1 MPERKNNF
9 NGENNNFNEELN
21 AFLRNLS
28 NESNREL
35 IRRESLRKFSKASVL
50 KKFIQEWINED
61 KIKENET
68 ISDLLSICEVEESVP
83 PKTITL
89 SEWEKLKNQIN
100 IIKNQIHWFQ
110 NGIISKNLSIKELLD
125 QLESIIKEEKDF
137 LSNSRNNLNE

>member
-1 MPERKNNF
+1 MPERTNNF

-35 IRRESLRKFSKASVL
+35 IRRESLRKLSKASVL
-50 KKFIQEWINED
+50 RKIIQEWIDEG

-68 ISDLLSICEVEESVP
+68 ISDLLSICEVEESIP

-110 NGIISKNLSIKELLD
+110 NEIISENLSIKELLG
-125 QLESIIKEEKDF
+125 QLGLISKEEEKF
-137 LSNSRNNLNE
+137 LSNSRNNLNK